1 MASWRW
7 SENRGDNDDDNGD
20 SRSPAGE
27 QEGEELEKGE
37 EGEEEDLGPP
47 LGLIWIQHAGPCLP
61 HIKIFWFHRRG

>member
-37 EGEEEDLGPP
+37 EGGRR
-47 LGLIWIQHAGPCLP
+47 IWALHWA
-61 HIKIFWFHRRG
+61 